1 MIFSAFERMVAM
13 RYLRA
18 KRQEGFISVIS
29 WFSLIGIALG
39 VATLIVV
46 MSVMNGF
53 RQELFQRVIGLNG
66 HMNVYAMQGPL
77 DDYEPL
83 IVRVQ
88 KAGDVLTVV
97 PTVEAQALISHNG
110 AASGAYVRG
119 MSGEA
124 IRNRPTIASHIIEG
138 TLDTF
143 DSNTIAIGVR
153 MAQRLN
159 VRVGDSLILIS
170 PISKTTVFGAAPRLR
185 GYTIGAIFDV
195 GMFEYDNNFIFM
207 PLSTAQIFFG
217 TGKAVTSLEVFVKD
231 PQNMR
236 KVHSDVLA
244 SIGLTQQQPL
254 RLIDWQQ
261 SNSSFFTALQVERN
275 VMFLILTL
283 IILVAA
289 FNIISSLIMLVKDK
303 GRNIAILRTMGAT
316 RGMIMRIFFLNGSFI
331 GIVGTSTGLAL
342 GLFLAKNIETIRQIV
357 QKLTKT
363 DPFAPDV
370 YFLTHMP
377 SVVDWSDVA
386 QVVVMALVLSFLATV
401 YPSWRAAKLDPV
413 EALRYE

>member
-77 DDYEPL
+77 DAYDSL
-83 IVRVQ
+83 AIRVQ
-88 KAGDVLTVV
+88 KVDDVLTVV

-119 MSGEA
+119 MPAEA
-124 IRNRPTIASHIIEG
+124 IRARPTIASHIISG
-138 TLDTF
+138 SLDDF

-159 VRVGDSLILIS
+159 VRVGDALTLIS
-170 PISKTTVFGAAPRLR
+170 PISKTTVFGSAPRLR

-207 PLSTAQIFFG
+207 PLPTAQIFFG
-217 TGKAVTSLEVFVKD
+217 TGAAVTSLEIFVKD

-236 KVHSDVLA
+236 KVHSDVMA

-303 GRNIAILRTMGAT
+303 GRNIAIMRTMGAT

-331 GIVGTSTGLAL
+331 GIVGTSSGLAL
-342 GLFLAKNIETIRQIV
+342 GLFLAKNIETLRQIV
-357 QKLTKT
+357 QKLTQT
-363 DPFAPDV
+363 DPFAADV

-377 SVVDWSDVA
+377 SVVDWSDVI
-386 QVVVMALVLSFLATV
+386 QVVVMSLALSFLATV